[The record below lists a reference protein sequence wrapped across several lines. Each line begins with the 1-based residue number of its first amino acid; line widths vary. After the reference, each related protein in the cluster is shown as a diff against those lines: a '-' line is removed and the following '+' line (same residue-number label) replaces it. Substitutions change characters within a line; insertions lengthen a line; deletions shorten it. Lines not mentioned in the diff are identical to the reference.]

1 VDQSQDLSTA
11 GQGFVAVD
19 RHSGNIVAVDRG
31 LSVATG
37 WSREALVGYHWSK
50 IVHYTD
56 RDAAISSVSGLL
68 ESGDGRWTC
77 RIRHASG
84 DFALYQCD
92 ASVDSDGQ
100 TFFVV
105 VRDSRE
111 MARQQQDLS
120 QYARLSDL
128 VEDVLVVTDAQ
139 GNVITINKA
148 GERVHGF
155 ARDEMIG
162 HHLSDFLPDEG
173 LQVLVEIQN
182 RVEAGETVIDFQI
195 PAFGADGNLVYLEGL
210 TTFDYES
217 KRFYTVERN
226 ITERV
231 NRERELE
238 IGHRFFNLSASHLA
252 LIDNHGRILRANQA
266 LHDFVSREDDLTGE
280 ELPAVLGVGPSGR
293 LADSLQWVARCR
305 SDDEF
310 TAELIVGDEQR
321 TVAVTLTAS
330 TDGNGVYYSGRDI
343 TEEQWLSAALYDRAT
358 TDQLTRLATRQVFTE
373 QLEAVLDGGF
383 SAGVIMLDL
392 DDFKRINDAL
402 GHGAGDELLR
412 QVADRVDDVVRNSD
426 LVARFGGDEFVIL
439 LRDVWSTRMAL
450 SLAERVRVAL
460 ADPFEL
466 DGRRT
471 HITTSLGVALGSAR
485 THDPETLMREAD
497 AAVYEAK
504 NSGRNVARLFDDEL
518 EQQIN
523 RERQVEA
530 DLRQALDSDGVDFDV
545 QGLFSIAGPMVGLEV
560 LVRLR
565 TAAGDRREPAHF
577 LDVARRL
584 GLLAPLG
591 EVTFSLAMQRLA
603 PWLEADESRT
613 MNLNADPAEIAAP
626 DFVRGFRS
634 ALDSNGVRPA
644 QVTLEVTESGLLEP
658 DSRASRALE
667 EIRSL
672 GTRIA
677 IDDFGTG
684 ASSLG
689 YLRDLRVDQLK
700 IDRTFVEGMP
710 DNPVTRAITSS
721 VVKLAGELGIDVV
734 AEGVAEDR
742 HLDILRDLGC
752 PLVQGFLLHRPEP
765 IADFLARD
773 SKTAAVVTQP

>member
-1 VDQSQDLSTA
+1 MDQSQDLSTA

-19 RHSGNIVAVDRG
+19 RASENIIAVDRG

-37 WSREALVGYHWSK
+37 WPKEALVGSHWNQ
-50 IVHYTD
+50 IVHYSD
-56 RDAAISSVSGLL
+56 RDAAINSVAGLL

-77 RIRHASG
+77 RLRHFDG
-84 DFALYQCD
+84 TFTLYQCD

-105 VRDSRE
+105 IRDARE
-111 MARQQQDLS
+111 MARQQRDLS

-155 ARDEMIG
+155 TRDQMIG

-173 LQVLVEIQN
+173 LEVLVEIQN
-182 RVEAGETVIDFQI
+182 RVSAGETVIDFQI
-195 PAFGADGNLVYLEGL
+195 PTFGADGNLVYLEGL
-210 TTFDYES
+210 TTFDHES
-217 KRFYTVERN
+217 NRFYTVERN
-226 ITERV
+226 ITDRV

-252 LIDNHGRILRANQA
+252 LIDNSGHILRANQA
-266 LHDFVSREDDLTGE
+266 LHDFVSCDDDLTGE
-280 ELPAVLGVGPSGR
+280 NLATVLGVASSSR
-293 LADSLQWVARCR
+293 LADSLQWVGRFRA
-305 SDDEF
+305 DDEF
-310 TAELIVGDEQR
+310 TAELVVAGEER

-330 TDGNGVYYSGRDI
+330 SDGNGVYYAGRDI

-373 QLEAVLDGGF
+373 QLEATLAGGF

-402 GHGAGDELLR
+402 GHGAGDDLLR
-412 QVADRVDDVVRNSD
+412 QVADRVDDVVRNAD

-439 LRDVWSTRMAL
+439 LRDVWSSRMAL
-450 SLAERVRVAL
+450 GLAERIRVAL

-485 THDPETLMREAD
+485 THDPEALMREAD
-497 AAVYEAK
+497 AAVYQAK
-504 NSGRNVARLFDDEL
+504 SSGRNIARLFDDDL
-518 EQQIN
+518 EQQIR
-523 RERQVEA
+523 RERQIET
-530 DLRQALDSDGVDFDV
+530 DLRLAIDHDGIDCDV
-545 QGLFSIAGPMVGLEV
+545 QGLFSIDGPMVGLEA
-560 LVRLR
+560 LVRLQTSEGLR
-565 TAAGDRREPAHF
+565 QEPDYF
-577 LDVARRL
+577 LEVARRL

-591 EVTFSLAMQRLA
+591 EKAFGLAMLQLS
-603 PWLEADESRT
+603 PWLEADRSRT
-613 MNLNADPAEIAAP
+613 MNLNADPAEIAGP
-626 DFVRGFRS
+626 DFARAFRT
-634 ALDSNGVRPA
+634 ALETNRVRPD

-658 DSRASRALE
+658 DSRASRALD
-667 EIRSL
+667 EIRAF

-710 DNPVTRAITSS
+710 GNPVTRAITSS
-721 VVKLAGELGIDVV
+721 VVKLAGELGIEVV
-734 AEGVAEDR
+734 AEGVEEDQ
-742 HLDILRDLGC
+742 HLDILRELGC

-765 IADFLARD
+765 VASFLRR
-773 SKTAAVVTQP
+773 TAQPAGVVQP

>member
-1 VDQSQDLSTA
+1 MDQSQDLSTA

-19 RHSGNIVAVDRG
+19 RISGIIVAADRG
-31 LSVATG
+31 VSIATG
-37 WSREALVGYHWSK
+37 WPKDELVGEHWGK
-50 IVHYTD
+50 IVHHSD
-56 RDAAISSVSGLL
+56 RQSATSSVAGLL

-77 RIRHASG
+77 RLRHADG
-84 DFALYQCD
+84 TFTLYQCD
-92 ASVDSDGQ
+92 ASVDSEGQ

-105 VRDSRE
+105 IRDSRE

-128 VEDVLVVTDAQ
+128 VEDVLVVTDFL

-155 ARDEMIG
+155 SRDEMIG
-162 HHLSDFLPDEG
+162 HHLSEFLPDEG
-173 LQVLVEIQN
+173 LEVLVNIQE
-182 RVEAGETVIDFQI
+182 RMEAGETVIDFQI
-195 PAFGADGNLVYLEGL
+195 PTYGASGDLVYLEGL
-210 TTFDYES
+210 TTFDKET

-226 ITERV
+226 ITERI

-252 LIDNHGRILRANQA
+252 LIDNKGLILRANQA
-266 LHDFVSREDDLTGE
+266 LHNFVSCDGDLTGE
-280 ELPAVLGVGPSGR
+280 ELESVLGVEPSSR

-310 TAELIVGDEQR
+310 TAELTVGGERR
-321 TVAVTLTAS
+321 TVAVTLTAT
-330 TDGNGVYYSGRDI
+330 TDGDGMYYSGRDI

-373 QLEAVLDGGF
+373 QLDATLDGGF

-402 GHGAGDELLR
+402 GHGAGDDLLR
-412 QVADRVDDVVRNSD
+412 QVAERVAEVVRTSD
-426 LVARFGGDEFVIL
+426 LVARFGGDEFVVL
-439 LRDVWSTRMAL
+439 LRDVWSSRMAL
-450 SLAERVRVAL
+450 SLAERIRVAL
-460 ADPFEL
+460 AEPFEL

-485 THDPETLMREAD
+485 THNPEALMREAD

-504 NSGRNVARLFDDEL
+504 SSGRNIARLFDDKL
-518 EQQIN
+518 EQQISM
-523 RERQVEA
+523 ERQVEN
-530 DLRQALDSDGVDFDV
+530 DLRHALDNDGVDFDV
-545 QGLFSIAGPMVGLEV
+545 QGLFSIDGPMVGLEV
-560 LVRLR
+560 LVRLK
-565 TAAGDRREPAHF
+565 TAEAVRQEPEYF
-577 LDVARRL
+577 LEVARRL

-591 EVTFSLAMQRLA
+591 KVTFELAMRRLA
-603 PWLEADESRT
+603 PWLEADQNRT
-613 MNLNADPAEIAAP
+613 VNLNADPAEIAAP
-626 DFVRGFRS
+626 DFVGGFRD
-634 ALDSNGVRPA
+634 ALDQNAIRPE
-644 QVTLEVTESGLLEP
+644 QLTLEVTESGLLEP
-658 DSRASRALE
+658 NTRAAKALE
-667 EIRSL
+667 EIRAL

-710 DNPVTRAITSS
+710 DNAVTRAITSS
-721 VVKLAGELGIDVV
+721 VVKLAGELGIAVV
-734 AEGVAEDR
+734 AEGVGEDR
-742 HLDILRDLGC
+742 HLDILRELGC
-752 PLVQGFLLHRPEP
+752 PLVQGYLLHRPEP
-765 IADFLARD
+765 IDRFLGSNRG
-773 SKTAAVVTQP
+773 SIQPAGQP

>member
-1 VDQSQDLSTA
+1 MDQSQDLSTA

-19 RHSGNIVAVDRG
+19 RASGNIIAVDRG

-37 WSREALVGYHWSK
+37 WSREALVGDHWSK

-56 RDAAISSVSGLL
+56 RDAAINSVSGLL
-68 ESGDGRWTC
+68 KSGDGRWTC
-77 RIRHASG
+77 RIRHADG
-84 DFALYQCD
+84 EFALYQCD

-173 LQVLVEIQN
+173 LQVLVEIQK

-195 PAFGADGNLVYLEGL
+195 PTFGADGDLVYLEGL
-210 TTFDYES
+210 TTFDHES
-217 KRFYTVERN
+217 NRFYTVERN

-252 LIDNHGRILRANQA
+252 LIDNTGQILRANQA
-266 LHDFVSREDDLTGE
+266 LHDFVSWEGDLTGE
-280 ELPAVLGVGPSGR
+280 ELPTVLGVGPSSR
-293 LADSLQWVARCR
+293 LAESLQWVAQCR
-305 SDDEF
+305 LDDEF
-310 TAELIVGDEQR
+310 TAELVVGDEER

-358 TDQLTRLATRQVFTE
+358 TDQLTRLATRQVFSE

-412 QVADRVDDVVRNSD
+412 QVADRVDEVVRNFD

-439 LRDVWSTRMAL
+439 LRDVWSTKMAL

-460 ADPFEL
+460 AEPFEL

-471 HITTSLGVALGSAR
+471 HITTSLGVAIGSAK

-504 NSGRNVARLFDDEL
+504 KSGRNVTRLFDEEL

-530 DLRQALDSDGVDFDV
+530 DLRQALDTNGVDFDV
-545 QGLFSIAGPMVGLEV
+545 QGLFCITGPMVGLEV
-560 LVRLR
+560 LVRLQNE
-565 TAAGDRREPAHF
+565 GGIRREPAHF

-591 EVTFSLAMQRLA
+591 EVTFSLAMRRLA
-603 PWLEADESRT
+603 PWLAVDNSRT

-626 DFVRGFRS
+626 DFVRGFRT
-634 ALDSNGVRPA
+634 ALDNNGIQPA

-658 DSRASRALE
+658 DSQASQALE
-667 EIRSL
+667 EIRSI

-765 IADFLARD
+765 ISDFLARD
-773 SKTAAVVTQP
+773 HQVAAHVSQP